1 MYARPGAVPADTG
14 AVPADTGA
22 PDGPAGPDGSGS
34 EPVRRRGRMPAL
46 LAGAVVLGLISG
58 LCAGYLIQA
67 GREPTKLPPLSQPR
81 LEQAAGEA
89 SAPLSVARDRKVKTD
104 GDLRRLLLKKPDGAR
119 AAGAMAESGWMSLA
133 QLAETYNNPAG
144 GYGWLLEE
152 EFRRAAAVAWIEGGT
167 RFVEVRLLQFRQEE
181 VLGARDEAEDSYGWA
196 GRDSDAESWEIPGT
210 GDGKAYT
217 YRMPRPRDGVKVYQ
231 ARAHAWRGDV
241 SVQVW
246 INDTKP
252 IPKKAI
258 MDLAKRQM
266 ERL

>member
-1 MYARPGAVPADTG
+1 
-14 AVPADTGA
+14 
-22 PDGPAGPDGSGS
+22 
-34 EPVRRRGRMPAL
+34 MPAL
-46 LAGAVVLGLISG
+46 LAGAAVLGLISG

-81 LEQAAGEA
+81 LEQASGGA
-89 SAPLSVARDRKVKTD
+89 SAPLPAVRNREARTD

-119 AAGAMAESGWMSLA
+119 AAGPLAEGGWMSLGE
-133 QLAETYNNPAG
+133 LAKTYNNPAG
-144 GYGWLLEE
+144 GYGWLLEA
-152 EFRRAAAVAWIEGGT
+152 EFRRAAAVVWTEGGT
-167 RFVEVRLLQFRQEE
+167 RLVEVRLLQFRQEE
-181 VLGARDEAEDSYGWA
+181 VLGARDEAKDSYYWA
-196 GRDSDAESWEIPGT
+196 GRDSDAESWAIPGT

-217 YRMPRPRDGVKVYQ
+217 DRVPRTRDGVNEYQ

-246 INDTKP
+246 MTDTKP

-258 MDLAKRQM
+258 VDLAKRQM